1 MHASDNSASDSRGI
15 HRDFTR
21 CLIGIAG
28 FVRIGAL
35 LISAGTGV
43 IALSQ
48 WSARRIERYLPLV
61 IAVVLFGLALALPKG
76 L

>member
-1 MHASDNSASDSRGI
+1 MRAITDLQLRTAYIAISFGV
-15 HRDFTR
+15 
-21 CLIGIAG
+21 LLGIAG

-35 LISAGTGV
+35 LIAGGTGV

-48 WSARRIERYLPLV
+48 WSGRRIERYLPLF
-61 IAVVLFGLALALPKG
+61 IAIVLFGLALALPKG

>member
-1 MHASDNSASDSRGI
+1 MRAITALQIRAAYIAISLGV
-15 HRDFTR
+15 
-21 CLIGIAG
+21 LIGIAG

>member
-1 MHASDNSASDSRGI
+1 MRAITALQIRAAYIAISLGVLTGI
-15 HRDFTR
+15 S
-21 CLIGIAG
+21 G

-48 WSARRIERYLPLV
+48 WSSRRIERYLPLV
-61 IAVVLFGLALALPKG
+61 IAIVLFGLALALPKG

>member
-1 MHASDNSASDSRGI
+1 MRAITNLQLRAAYIAISLGV
-15 HRDFTR
+15 
-21 CLIGIAG
+21 LIGIAG
-28 FVRIGAL
+28 FVRTAAL

-48 WSARRIERYLPLV
+48 WGSRSFERYLPLT
-61 IAVVLFGLALALPKG
+61 IAVVLFGLAIALPNG

>member
-1 MHASDNSASDSRGI
+1 MRAITPLQLRAAYIAISLGV
-15 HRDFTR
+15 
-21 CLIGIAG
+21 LIGIAG

-35 LISAGTGV
+35 FISAGTAV

-48 WSARRIERYLPLV
+48 WNGRRIERYLPLL
-61 IAVVLFGLALALPKG
+61 IALVLFGLALALPKG

>member
-1 MHASDNSASDSRGI
+1 MRAINALQLRIAYVVISLGV
-15 HRDFTR
+15 
-21 CLIGIAG
+21 LLGIAG
-28 FVRIGAL
+28 FVRTGAL

-48 WSARRIERYLPLV
+48 WESRSFERYLPLT
-61 IAVVLFGLALALPKG
+61 IAVVLFGLAIALPNG

>member
-1 MHASDNSASDSRGI
+1 MRAITALQIRAAYIAISLGV
-15 HRDFTR
+15 
-21 CLIGIAG
+21 LIGIAG

-35 LISAGTGV
+35 SISVGTGV

-48 WSARRIERYLPLV
+48 WSTRRIERYLPLV

>member
-1 MHASDNSASDSRGI
+1 MRAITALQLRAAYIAISLGV
-15 HRDFTR
+15 
-21 CLIGIAG
+21 LIGIAG

-35 LISAGTGV
+35 LISGGTGV

-48 WSARRIERYLPLV
+48 WSGRRIERYLPLF
-61 IAVVLFGLALALPKG
+61 IAIVLFGLALALPKG